1 MKVSDILDPWGAV
14 HAALGLAAP
23 IRDDAHHA
31 EMLAF
36 VDECFERFGADDAHP
51 VFTLVALVAD
61 RIRAYEKR
69 THPWPERSTPA
80 SRLAFLMDQHGL
92 RQCDLPE
99 VGAQSVVSA
108 VLAGKRALNLRQIQA
123 LALRFSVP
131 MEAWVA

>member
-1 MKVSDILDPWGAV
+1 MKVSDILDQWGAV

-23 IRDDAHHA
+23 IRDEAHCA

-61 RIRAYEKR
+61 RVREYETR
-69 THPWPERSTPA
+69 LRPWPERSTPA

-108 VLAGKRALNLRQIQA
+108 VLAGKRTLNLRQIQA

-131 MEAWVA
+131 MEAWAA

>member
-80 SRLAFLMDQHGL
+80 SRLEFLMEQHGL

-123 LALRFSVP
+123 LSQRFSVP
-131 MEAWVA
+131 MEAWAT

>member
-1 MKVSDILDPWGAV
+1 MKVSDILDPWVAV
-14 HAALGLAAP
+14 NAALGLAAP

-80 SRLAFLMDQHGL
+80 SRLAFLMEQHGL

-123 LALRFSVP
+123 LSQRFSVP
-131 MEAWVA
+131 MEAWAT